1 MLQRSLQA
9 LDHDGAPHQ
18 AVGLRRSLVQVA
30 LERAKDLPDVPLMH
44 ELAKNEEDRAV
55 LRFISSDMGISRAVV
70 TTPGVPADRLTALRR
85 GFDAMMKDPEFIAEA
100 DKVKMEFS
108 PTTGEQAQVVA
119 EAMLNAPPKVIER
132 ARELMTPPTK

>member
-1 MLQRSLQA
+1 
-9 LDHDGAPHQ
+9 
-18 AVGLRRSLVQVA
+18 
-30 LERAKDLPDVPLMH
+30 
-44 ELAKNEEDRAV
+44 
-55 LRFISSDMGISRAVV
+55 MGISRAVV

-119 EAMLNAPPKVIER
+119 ESMLNAPPKVIER
-132 ARELMTPPTK
+132 ARELMTAPTK